1 MASIKTRLERLRAE
15 VKKITWKPN
24 TVLLTGSLGNYT
36 LEIREWD
43 GVPGSAR
50 EEGHSQK
57 FLFSD
62 KAKAKAFVESMFPY
76 WKSRYDLNPTD
87 VWMMDC
93 SFPTDAE
100 QKELYK
106 QQGPLVL
113 EVMAAREGISLEDKL
128 RKEYGPY
135 VDLETLP
142 VWGDILRW
150 HAEDK
155 RNNETTKERK

>member
-1 MASIKTRLERLRAE
+1 MASIKTRLERLMAE

-43 GVPGSAR
+43 GAPGSAR
-50 EEGHSQK
+50 EGGHSQK

-62 KAKAKAFVESMFPY
+62 KTEAKTFVESMFHY
-76 WKSRYDLNPTD
+76 WKSRYDLDPTD

-100 QKELYK
+100 QKELYQ

-113 EVMAAREGISLEDKL
+113 EAMAAREGISLKGKL
-128 RKEYGPY
+128 REEYGPY
-135 VDLETLP
+135 IDLEMLP

-150 HAEDK
+150 HAG